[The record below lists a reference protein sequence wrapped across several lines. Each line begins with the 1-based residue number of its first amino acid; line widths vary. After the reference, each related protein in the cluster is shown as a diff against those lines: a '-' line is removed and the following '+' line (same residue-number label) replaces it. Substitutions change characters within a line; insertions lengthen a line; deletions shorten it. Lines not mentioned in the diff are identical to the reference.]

1 MRRLISRRHMLRGAA
16 AGAAGLAG
24 VAALA
29 ACGETQ
35 VVTKEVPVETTVIKE
50 VPVEKIVRET
60 EVKRSPGR
68 KDRDPAGRPR
78 RYKDG

>member
-1 MRRLISRRHMLRGAA
+1 MLRGAA
-16 AGAAGLAG
+16 AGVTGLAG

-50 VPVEKIVRET
+50 SRKS
-60 EVKRSPGR
+60 RS
-68 KDRDPAGRPR
+68 R
-78 RYKDG
+78 RS